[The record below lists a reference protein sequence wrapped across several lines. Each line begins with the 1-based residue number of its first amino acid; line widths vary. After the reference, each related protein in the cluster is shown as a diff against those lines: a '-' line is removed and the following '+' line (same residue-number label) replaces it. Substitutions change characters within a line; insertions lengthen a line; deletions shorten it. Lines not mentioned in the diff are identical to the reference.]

1 MRAAPSP
8 LSADAVP
15 DDPGPGVAARVLR
28 GAVRTYQLTLRP
40 MIGANC
46 RYEPSCSHYAMAV
59 LSSHGAARGS
69 WLAAK
74 RILRCHPLAAGG
86 YDPPPEPPPIAG
98 VPGTEAPSPALA
110 NPNIAKSTD

>member
-1 MRAAPSP
+1 MSTAPISSAAI
-8 LSADAVP
+8 
-15 DDPGPGVAARVLR
+15 GPVAKILR

-59 LSSHGAARGS
+59 LASHGAARGS
-69 WLAAK
+69 LLAAK

-86 YDPPPEPPPIAG
+86 YDPPPTPSRPAAG
-98 VPGTEAPSPALA
+98 VPSTS
-110 NPNIAKSTD
+110 AKTTG

>member
-1 MRAAPSP
+1 MSPAAMSTAAMSP
-8 LSADAVP
+8 
-15 DDPGPGVAARVLR
+15 AARVLR

-59 LSSHGAARGS
+59 LASHGAARGS
-69 WLAAK
+69 LLAAR

-86 YDPPPEPPPIAG
+86 YDPPPSPTHPKTAG
-98 VPGTEAPSPALA
+98 
-110 NPNIAKSTD
+110 